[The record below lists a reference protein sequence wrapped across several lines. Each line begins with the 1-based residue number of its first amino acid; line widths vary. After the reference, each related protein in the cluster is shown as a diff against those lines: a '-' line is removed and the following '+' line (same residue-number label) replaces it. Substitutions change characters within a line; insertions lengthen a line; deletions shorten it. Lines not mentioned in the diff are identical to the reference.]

1 METPSPHVEVDARPA
16 GPADLRR
23 LALTND
29 GHVTTMQVRAG
40 RVRGLALHLRRL
52 DQANQE
58 LYGTGLDPDLLRDRI
73 RHALATT
80 PTPTPAPTT
89 PANAATATA
98 TQGPERRGD
107 ATVRVVV
114 FPGAN
119 GAVHVLVSVGAPAEP
134 AVTPLRLSS
143 LCAPRPFPHLKHVG
157 TFGQLHSAR
166 LARRRGFDD
175 ALLVTADGLVCETT
189 VANIGFLT
197 TGDRTG
203 DAAGDAAGGAAGGAA
218 GENVAGPATVIWPQA
233 PMLTGVTM
241 TLLDERLPG
250 CRREPV
256 PLAGLGRFQ
265 AAFVANGRGLAPVG
279 RIDTTTFPA
288 APAAVAAL
296 AQVYAAVPWD
306 EI

>member
-80 PTPTPAPTT
+80 PTPGTT
-89 PANAATATA
+89 ATATA
-98 TQGPERRGD
+98 THGPAHRGD

-114 FPGAN
+114 FPDAT
-119 GAVHVLVSVGAPAEP
+119 GAVRVMVSVSAPAEP

-143 LCAPRPFPHLKHVG
+143 LCSPRPFPHLKHVG

-197 TGDRTG
+197 TGDVPG
-203 DAAGDAAGGAAGGAA
+203 DPSGDTAADT
-218 GENVAGPATVIWPQA
+218 AGPATVIWPQA

-250 CRREPV
+250 SRREPV
-256 PLAGLGRFQ
+256 PLADLGRFQ

-288 APAAVAAL
+288 APAAVATL

-306 EI
+306 DI

>member
-40 RVRGLALHLRRL
+40 RVRGLELHLRRL

-73 RHALATT
+73 RHALATA
-80 PTPTPAPTT
+80 PTPTPAT
-89 PANAATATA
+89 PATAAAATATATA

-143 LCAPRPFPHLKHVG
+143 LCSPRPFPHLKHVG

-197 TGDRTG
+197 TGDGTG
-203 DAAGDAAGGAAGGAA
+203 DAAGGT
-218 GENVAGPATVIWPQA
+218 VAGPATVIWPQA

-241 TLLDERLPG
+241 TLLDKRLPG
-250 CRREPV
+250 SRREPV

-265 AAFVANGRGLAPVG
+265 AAFVVNGRGLAPVG

-306 EI
+306 DI